1 MDLFAAELQR
11 QYGMESCSES
21 PGDWGNSVM
30 AQEEAIASAAINVR
44 KELMQRHE
52 PGNKV
57 KLLIS
62 LTSNM
67 SRKMKQGEE
76 TKGMLREAGSASV
89 LGSMT
94 EQTLSAMLIV
104 RMNHVCKR
112 ADVLGLAT
120 VSKRLLGLIF
130 KKRSLGLLPEGLKLL
145 KELVQAHT
153 DYAMPAPNA
162 KLIKR
167 RIHLVLLT
175 MDPDCFAALH
185 AYLPLIG
192 SIIDDPNSKMDVV
205 SVSDMLGARLMYD
218 DPDGDGVSAV
228 EKQGQ
233 PLNPHEENEHLAR
246 ILDFLLKNGLEL
258 EEDGDVTG
266 LLLKCLPAP
275 RQISGLKHYG
285 LLF

>member
-175 MDPDCFAALH
+175 MDPDCKFCCHVIATAH
-185 AYLPLIG
+185 SHTP
-192 SIIDDPNSKMDVV
+192 
-205 SVSDMLGARLMYD
+205 DMAKQPSSWFQVLRLCMLTCRLSGPSLTTQTARWMW
-218 DPDGDGVSAV
+218 SACRTCWV
-228 EKQGQ
+228 
-233 PLNPHEENEHLAR
+233 L
-246 ILDFLLKNGLEL
+246 
-258 EEDGDVTG
+258 V
-266 LLLKCLPAP
+266 
-275 RQISGLKHYG
+275 
-285 LLF
+285 